1 MKLLY
6 ILFFISSIGFSQ
18 ELEIPESIVLTYN
31 EEGVIYLFSEKEYYT
46 VDILNYKLSE
56 PNSFESLPINV

>member
-1 MKLLY
+1 MKLFY

-18 ELEIPESIVLTYN
+18 EIEIPESIVLTYN